1 MNTSRYF
8 SMTALTAAIALG
20 LTACG
25 GGSSTTSSLD
35 GSTASVTGV
44 ITGFGSIFVNGVEYE
59 TNGANITIDGQPGT
73 EDDLRVGMVVTLE
86 GSASGNSGTA
96 VSISFSDEMEGLVDA
111 NNVDPNTGTGTMTVM
126 GQTVEVTVDTVFDSK
141 VTGIGSV
148 GQVAAGHIV
157 EVSGYSD
164 GNGNVIATR
173 IELKA
178 QDLNSYLSQHASG
191 IEMKGVISNLDT
203 NAMTFDIGTQTV
215 SYSGATLDDD
225 LSGSL
230 QDGLYVEVKS
240 QQGKDGNGVLIASK
254 VELENGGRMGHDGK
268 AGEEYEMMGA
278 LVADPDSDGFQID
291 GQTILIGNST
301 KFEGITMDQLAK
313 GDMVKV
319 EGYIDADGNLVATE
333 VKMERDSDSGSC
345 NQEYKGTLV
354 SVTLDSGAVNAGT
367 IVMPGDVSIR
377 IENDTMMKDD
387 RDEGMMPDMKFNMS
401 KLNAGDYVE
410 VHACRSGDTLVAT
423 KLERDDAEDGDS

>member
-1 MNTSRYF
+1 MNTGRYF

-59 TNGANITIDGQPGT
+59 TNGATVMIDGRPGT

-86 GSASGNSGTA
+86 GSASGSNGTA

-148 GQVAAGHIV
+148 DQVAAGQIV

-178 QDLNSYLSQHASG
+178 QDLNSYGGEIELKG
-191 IEMKGVISNLDT
+191 IISNLDT
-203 NAMTFDIGTQTV
+203 NAMTFQIGNQV
-215 SYSGATLDDD
+215 ISYAGAILEDD
-225 LSGSL
+225 LSGGL
-230 QDGLYVEVKS
+230 QNDLYVEVKS
-240 QQGKDGNGVLIASK
+240 QAGIQAGQLIASK
-254 VELENGGRMGHDGK
+254 IELENGGRMGPNGE
-268 AGEEYEMMGA
+268 AGEEHEMMGA
-278 LVADPDSDGFQID
+278 LTMDPDSNGFQID
-291 GQTILIGNST
+291 GKTILISNST
-301 KFEGITMDQLAK
+301 EFDGITLDQLAK

-319 EGYIDADGNLVATE
+319 EGYFDGNGNLVATE
-333 VKMERDSDSGSC
+333 ISMERDRDDASC
-345 NQEYKGTLV
+345 SEYKGMLTEIQ
-354 SVTLDSGAVNAGT
+354 TDNNAVNAGVIIMSDNT
-367 IVMPGDVSIR
+367 RIR
-377 IENDTMMKDD
+377 IENTTWMEDD
-387 RDEGMMPDMKFNMS
+387 RDGGGMMPEIKFNMS
-401 KLNAGDYVE
+401 KLGTGDYVE
-410 VHACRSGDTLVAT
+410 VRACQVGNTLVAT
-423 KLERDDAEDGDS
+423 KLERDDAEDGNS